1 LSWHLAATGR
11 CCWAFCW
18 YREMEV
24 TGAVAV
30 SMHDWEALQ
39 RLIAGDVVFPGSA
52 AYEKLPKPFNAR
64 FHGVQPLAVV
74 RCATPQDVAEAVLF
88 VGRHGLECATRSGG
102 HCFAGRS
109 VSRGVVID
117 VSLMDSVSA
126 SGGVATVGAGTRLG
140 RVYESLEEHG
150 LALPAG
156 TCPLVGVAGLTLGGG
171 LGILGRKYGLTSD
184 RLMSVQIVPADGRL
198 VDCDDSREGDL
209 FWALRGA
216 GAGNFGAVTSL
227 VFRAVPAPDVTNFH
241 LVWPFRNAA
250 AVLAAWQGWAP
261 VGPDELAASL
271 KVTAAGE
278 LDQPASVDVYGALLG
293 TESDAT
299 ELLDELIIG
308 AGSDPIWAS
317 AEQMSFSQTRQFWAD
332 LGATEDGDG
341 PGLHYPPAQLPYLVA
356 KSEFFSRPL
365 PSEACVAL
373 MENFLQDRAP
383 GESRELDFMPW
394 GGAYNRMRPDA
405 TAFVHRSE
413 LFQLKHSVVID
424 AAAATREQE
433 AAHRWVARSWA
444 LVHPFASGRV
454 FPNFADPDLE
464 DWASAYYGPNYQ
476 RLVRIKARYDPAGF
490 FRFHHSLPVR

>member
-1 LSWHLAATGR
+1 MLLVSSNGG
-11 CCWAFCW
+11 
-18 YREMEV
+18 
-24 TGAVAV
+24 TGAVAA
-30 SMHDWEALQ
+30 SIHDWEALQ
-39 RLIAGDVVFPGSA
+39 RAIAGDVVFPGSV
-52 AYEKLPKPFNAR
+52 AYEELPKPFNAR
-64 FHGVQPLAVV
+64 FHDVQPRAIV
-74 RCATPQDVAEAVLF
+74 RCATPQDVAEVVLF
-88 VGRHGLECATRSGG
+88 VGQHGLECATRSGG

-117 VSLMDSVSA
+117 VSPMDSVAA

-140 RVYESLEEHG
+140 KVYSSLEERG

-184 RLMSVQIVPADGRL
+184 RLIGVQVVLADGRL
-198 VDCDDSREGDL
+198 LDCDDVREGDL

-216 GAGNFGAVTSL
+216 GAGNFGVVTSL
-227 VFRAVPAPDVTNFH
+227 VFRAVHAPDVTNFH
-241 LVWPFRNAA
+241 LAWPFRNAA
-250 AVLAAWQGWAP
+250 AVFEAWQRWAP

-271 KVTAAGE
+271 KVTVAGE
-278 LDQPASVDVYGALLG
+278 VDQSASVDVYGALLG

-299 ELLDELIIG
+299 ELLDELVVR
-308 AGSDPIWAS
+308 AGSDPIRAS
-317 AEQMSFSQTRQFWAD
+317 AEQMSFAQTRQFWAE
-332 LGATEDGDG
+332 LGAIEDGDRPG
-341 PGLHYPPAQLPYLVA
+341 PQDPSAQQPHFVA

-365 PSEACVAL
+365 PSEAGVAL
-373 MENFLQDRAP
+373 MENFLQGRAP

-394 GGAYNRMRPDA
+394 GGAYNRTRPDA
-405 TAFVHRSE
+405 TAFIHRGE

-424 AAAATREQE
+424 AEAAMREQE

-444 LVHPFASGRV
+444 LVHPLASGRV
-454 FPNFADPDLE
+454 FPNFADPELE

-490 FRFHHSLPVR
+490 FRFHQSLPVR